1 MSTSSFIKELK
12 NKKITEEN
20 ARTIAN
26 VFIEIW
32 HKNQV
37 LAIQLVTQLI
47 NKYKNSSCLLLLIL
61 QILDEDLIK
70 WKINSKCIGLYEF
83 ILTVLVNQFITEWID
98 YYNCIQSILVEQ
110 FITEQINYNIQ
121 PTESYQD
128 FDIDS
133 IPFLI
138 WIIESERSR
147 DDEYPLDQGTSYYDF
162 KKDFCDE
169 LKKKLEENQIL
180 QTTIQFEYSEN
191 CLLFDMSLR
200 IEVRKLLLSNIIT
213 NDNLNRSQYDP
224 NIIVHN
230 LSMFTWF
237 SKMNK
242 SLPPVIKEY
251 IIKNWVL

>member
-1 MSTSSFIKELK
+1 MSTSYFIKLK
-12 NKKITEEN
+12 NKEITEKN

-26 VFIEIW
+26 EFIKIW
-32 HKNQV
+32 HKNQG

-70 WKINSKCIGLYEF
+70 WRIDNKCNGLHEF
-83 ILTVLVNQFITEWID
+83 IVTVLVNQFITEWID
-98 YYNCIQSILVEQ
+98 YYNCNQSILVED
-110 FITEQINYNIQ
+110 FITGQINNNIQ

-128 FDIDS
+128 FDKDRV
-133 IPFLI
+133 PFLI
-138 WIIESERSR
+138 WIIESARSI
-147 DDEYPLDQGTSYYDF
+147 DDEYTLDQDTSYYEF
-162 KKDFCDE
+162 KEDFCDE

-242 SLPPVIKEY
+242 SLPHAIKEY

>member
-1 MSTSSFIKELK
+1 MSTLSFTKELK
-12 NKKITEEN
+12 NKEITEKN

-26 VFIEIW
+26 EFIKIW
-32 HKNQV
+32 HKNQG
-37 LAIQLVTQLI
+37 LASQLFTQLI

-61 QILDEDLIK
+61 QVFDEELIK
-70 WKINSKCIGLYEF
+70 WRIDDKCNGLHEF
-83 ILTVLVNQFITEWID
+83 IVTVLVNQFITEWID
-98 YYNCIQSILVEQ
+98 YYNCNQSILVED
-110 FITEQINYNIQ
+110 FITEQINNNIQ

-128 FDIDS
+128 FDKDRV
-133 IPFLI
+133 PFLI
-138 WIIESERSR
+138 WIIESARSR
-147 DDEYPLDQGTSYYDF
+147 DDEYTLDQDISYYNF
-162 KKDFCDE
+162 KEDFCDE

-180 QTTIQFEYSEN
+180 QKTIQFKYSEN